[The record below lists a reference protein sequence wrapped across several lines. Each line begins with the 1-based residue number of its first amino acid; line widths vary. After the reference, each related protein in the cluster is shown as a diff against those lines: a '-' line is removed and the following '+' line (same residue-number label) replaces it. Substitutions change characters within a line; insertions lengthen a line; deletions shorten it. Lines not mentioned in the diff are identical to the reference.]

1 VYGSAV
7 LTDGAVAMFALNRVT
22 QPEKPAMVG
31 AEADN
36 VRKLVEGRW
45 GRAHLDSY
53 RSGLRQ
59 QAKIKVYKDQ
69 L

>member
-1 VYGSAV
+1 MGQVPG
-7 LTDGAVAMFALNRVT
+7 LGAVVVFVLKRVT
-22 QPEKPAMVG
+22 EPEKPVAAG
-31 AEADN
+31 AEADA
-36 VRKLVEGRW
+36 VRKLVEARRGREY
-45 GRAHLDSY
+45 LESY